1 MLLAIAAIKG
11 WKVHQLDVIV
21 AYLNACEQQFEIYL
35 RQPDGFVHNEELVCK
50 LDKGLYGLKQSGNLW
65 FDEAAT
71 TIIDKLGL
79 EQSQYDPALFF
90 DRKKELYVTLYVD
103 DFKVYCLYNATTEWF
118 KTEFAKVYKIKDLG
132 VASNYLGMEIE
143 QTDGM
148 IKVTQKR
155 YIKYMLDKFSMTNCK
170 AAKTPMEERI

>member
-11 WKVHQLDVIV
+11 WKVHQLDIIV
-21 AYLNACEQQFEIYL
+21 AYLNTHKQQFEIYL
-35 RQPDGFVHNEELVCK
+35 QQPDGFVHNKDLVYK

-79 EQSQYDPALFF
+79 EQSQYNPALFF
-90 DRKKELYVTLYVD
+90 DREKELYITLYVD
-103 DFKVYCLYNATTEWF
+103 NFKVYCPYDSTTEWF

-132 VASNYLGMEIE
+132 VASNYLGIEIE
-143 QTDGM
+143 QTDSI
-148 IKVTQKR
+148 IKITQKR
-155 YIKYMLDKFSMTNCK
+155 YIKYMLD
-170 AAKTPMEERI
+170 